1 MYKKIENCGLN
12 NYRGGLNIQ
21 VVLKTGFTVL
31 VVHLQ
36 NVQTY
41 VTMVVY
47 VWMVTRCEKND
58 SWRRVGIVGWK
69 GKREFITKTIVC
81 SFRTSSN
88 SSNPVKEVVSVR
100 KCRHR
105 RISSH
110 LGQVIIII
118 MADTLILM
126 LTMSVM
132 RSCCSRLVTECPSL
146 GPVWHVSCL
155 LRAGRPLGTIF
166 CAIFSFFLKRDLA
179 FRFRNSKTN
188 WVGGAVS

>member
-1 MYKKIENCGLN
+1 M
-12 NYRGGLNIQ
+12 
-21 VVLKTGFTVL
+21 
-31 VVHLQ
+31 
-36 NVQTY
+36 
-41 VTMVVY
+41 
-47 VWMVTRCEKND
+47 
-58 SWRRVGIVGWK
+58 
-69 GKREFITKTIVC
+69 
-81 SFRTSSN
+81 
-88 SSNPVKEVVSVR
+88 KEVVSVR

-155 LRAGRPLGTIF
+155 LRAGRPLGTTF

-179 FRFRNSKTN
+179 FRLEIQKQTGYLIVTRPANSPGFPGSLQVLGCSPGLPAICQILPGTEN
-188 WVGGAVS
+188 QACSNSQQ